1 MIPEQF
7 NELVTTNKY
16 LTPRRLVIKDETD
29 INISSMVNIDDR
41 VQEVRV
47 TQGRGGISTVT
58 LANSLNIEGGTGVTV
73 SGNSFDGSSVGLFSL
88 SIGQDVN
95 NIQRNFLN
103 MSASSEIHVGNNSF
117 SIFENRVVV
126 QQIDTDLHVK
136 GDLIRKPNH

>member
-58 LANSLNIEGGTGVTV
+58 LANSLNIEVELV
-73 SGNSFDGSSVGLFSL
+73 
-88 SIGQDVN
+88 
-95 NIQRNFLN
+95 
-103 MSASSEIHVGNNSF
+103 
-117 SIFENRVVV
+117 
-126 QQIDTDLHVK
+126 
-136 GDLIRKPNH
+136 